1 MIQHIYRKSHFR
13 TIFFSPKLEET
24 GSVEIESLLH
34 LKLFAF
40 LTLEASAVI
49 DFKTKQFFKGFVHNG
64 QHAGPPTT
72 SPGRLN

>member
-1 MIQHIYRKSHFR
+1 MIQHIYRKSH
-13 TIFFSPKLEET
+13 THTFFSPKLEET

-49 DFKTKQFFKGFVHNG
+49 DFKTKQFFKGFVQWSTCRTSNNI
-64 QHAGPPTT
+64 AGT
-72 SPGRLN
+72 S